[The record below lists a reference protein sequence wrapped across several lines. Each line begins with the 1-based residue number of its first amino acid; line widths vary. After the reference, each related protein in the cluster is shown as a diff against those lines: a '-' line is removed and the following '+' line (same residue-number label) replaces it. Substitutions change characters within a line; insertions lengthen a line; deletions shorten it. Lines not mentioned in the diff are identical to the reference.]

1 MRRFVARC
9 GKPRMIT
16 TGNAKTF
23 KAMKK
28 WLKQIFVSDDMQS
41 YLEEH
46 GIQWKFNLA
55 KAWWGRFY
63 ERLVGSVKHC
73 LQKVLGNARLSV

>member
-16 TGNAKTF
+16 TDNAETF

-55 KAWWGRFY
+55 KAWWGEFY
-63 ERLVGSVKHC
+63 KRLVGSVKHC
-73 LQKVLGNARLSV
+73 LWKFLGNARLSV